1 MRRTAWQGALL
12 GLAAAVI
19 AACGGSGGGGSGNN
33 PTLTIAKSA
42 VANGDNQVAT
52 VGTALT
58 NNMRVVVTD
67 DGDPVEGQVVTWA
80 TGNGS
85 VTPTQSTTDQ
95 NGIATTNWTLGNVA
109 GAQSMTAS
117 LSGAVNSPLTFSA
130 TGTPGPITTFS
141 AITGSEQF
149 AAVSTAFAQQA
160 TVKVADQF
168 GNGISGVVVTWAVGS
183 GSITPSAGFNN
194 TGSNGQ
200 ASVSVVAGDAAGPAV
215 LNATITALATVLP
228 FNLTVV
234 PTARQVDVGSDFF
247 TSGTN
252 GTSDPAV
259 DTLVVGQAMQWNLVS
274 GTHTV
279 HSTGSPSFTS
289 SGNLTGAGY
298 TLQFTTAGTYS
309 YNCAIHGNQMTGTIV
324 VQ

>member
-12 GLAAAVI
+12 GSAAALI
-19 AACGGSGGGGSGNN
+19 AACGGGGGGSGNN
-33 PTLTIAKSA
+33 PTLTIAKAA

-67 DGDPVEGQVVTWA
+67 DGDPVEGQVITWA

-117 LSGAVNSPLTFSA
+117 LGGAVNSPLTFAA
-130 TGTPGPITTFS
+130 TGTPGPITTLS
-141 AITGSEQF
+141 AISGSEQF
-149 AAVSTAFAQQA
+149 AAISTAFGQQA
-160 TVKVADQF
+160 AVKVADQF

-183 GSITPSAGFNN
+183 GNITPSVGFNS

-200 ASVSVVAGDAAGPAV
+200 ASVSVVAGASAGPAV
-215 LNATITALATVLP
+215 LNATITALATVIP

-234 PTARQVDVGSDFF
+234 PAARQVNVGSDFF
-247 TSGTN
+247 TSVTN

-259 DTLVVGQAMQWNLVS
+259 DTLVVGQSMQWNLVG

-279 HSTGSPSFTS
+279 HSIGQGFTS

-298 TLQFTTAGTYS
+298 TVQFTNAGTFTYD
-309 YNCAIHGNQMTGTIV
+309 CAIHGAQMTGTIV

>member
-12 GLAAAVI
+12 GVAAALI

-33 PTLTIAKSA
+33 PTLTIAKAA

-52 VGTALT
+52 VGTALA
-58 NNMRVVVTD
+58 NNIRVVVTD
-67 DGDPVEGQVVTWA
+67 DGDPVEGQVITWA

-95 NGIATTNWTLGNVA
+95 NGIATTNWTLGNIA
-109 GAQSMTAS
+109 GAQSLSAS
-117 LSGAVNSPLTFSA
+117 LSGAVNSPLAFAA
-130 TGTPGPITTFS
+130 TGTPGAISTFS
-141 AITGSEQF
+141 AISGSEQF
-149 AAVSTAFAQQA
+149 AAVSTAFGQQA

-168 GNGISGVVVTWAVGS
+168 GNGIQGVVVTWAVGS
-183 GSITPSAGFNN
+183 GSLTPSVGFNS
-194 TGSNGQ
+194 TGTNGQ
-200 ASVSVVAGDAAGPAV
+200 ASVTVVAGASAGPAV
-215 LNATITALATVLP
+215 LNATITALATVIP
-228 FNLTVV
+228 FTLTVV
-234 PTARQVDVGSDFF
+234 PTARQVNVGSDFF
-247 TSGTN
+247 TSVTN

-259 DTLVVGQAMQWNLVS
+259 DTLVVGQSMQWNLVG

-279 HSTGSPSFTS
+279 HSIGQGFTS

-298 TLQFTTAGTYS
+298 TVQFTNAGTFTYD
-309 YNCAIHGNQMTGTIV
+309 CAIHGAQMTGTIV